1 MMIALK
7 EKNKFNFRRLGVIIF
22 MIIMLSIVL
31 WQIMVN
37 KTETQTAVKVTVN
50 DSFMSNGWFFRNEVM
65 VQGTTGDTVKHIVQG
80 GEKVQKNAALAVVYT
95 NASAL
100 ENSQKISV
108 LDDQIELLESAA
120 QMITNGS
127 DSVKIESMITNKI
140 AELSSQMQQSSVSG
154 MESSVTELRNLC
166 LRRAIDSVDKE
177 TLLEQ
182 AQSLTSERNYLQQQI
197 GNSSITIAS
206 PASGFFSEVVDGFE
220 SKLTISSLDT
230 MTASEL
236 ENLDPSK
243 ITTTSSDTLGKV
255 VQDFRWY
262 FAMSVPKEKVEDL
275 SVGDSLFLRFA
286 QVSSDIQ
293 VSVHDIRKQ
302 KNDENALLIVSGMEI
317 TPEILSMRYQSVE
330 VIKEIYT
337 GIQVTKNA
345 VRIQT
350 DSEGNSIQG
359 VFILPDSISRFKPI
373 EVLYETGNYYIV
385 KQGTTT
391 QNTGLVVGDRIIVK
405 GRDLEDLK
413 VVK

>member
-1 MMIALK
+1 MIALK

-108 LDDQIELLESAA
+108 LDDEIELLESAA

-140 AELSSQMQQSSVSG
+140 AELSSEMQQSSVSG

-236 ENLDPSK
+236 ENLEPSK

-262 FAMSVPKEKVEDL
+262 FAMFVPKENVEDL
-275 SVGDSLFLRFA
+275 SVGDSLLLRFA

-293 VSVHDIRKQ
+293 VSVNDIRKQ

-337 GIQVTKNA
+337 GIQVPKNA

>member
-262 FAMSVPKEKVEDL
+262 FAMSVPKENVEDL
-275 SVGDSLFLRFA
+275 SVGDSLLLRFA

-330 VIKEIYT
+330 VIKKIYT
-337 GIQVTKNA
+337 GIQVPKNA

>member
-7 EKNKFNFRRLGVIIF
+7 EKNKFNFRRLGIILF
-22 MIIMLSIVL
+22 IVIMLSIVL

-50 DSFMSNGWFFRNEVM
+50 DSFMSNGWFFRNEVV

-80 GEKVQKNAALAVVYT
+80 GEKVQKNAALAVVYA

-120 QMITNGS
+120 QMITSGS

-140 AELSSQMQQSSVSG
+140 AELSSEMQQSSVSG

-182 AQSLTSERNYLQQQI
+182 AQSLKSERNYLQQQT

-206 PASGFFSEVVDGFE
+206 PASGFFSEVIDGFE

-262 FAMSVPKEKVEDL
+262 FAMSVPKENVEDL
-275 SVGDSLFLRFA
+275 SVGDSLLLRFA
-286 QVSSDIQ
+286 QVSNDIQ

-330 VIKEIYT
+330 VIKKIYT
-337 GIQVTKNA
+337 GIQVPKNA

>member
-7 EKNKFNFRRLGVIIF
+7 EKNKFNFRRLGIIIF

-262 FAMSVPKEKVEDL
+262 FAMSVPKENVEDL
-275 SVGDSLFLRFA
+275 SVGDSLLLRFA

>member
-1 MMIALK
+1 
-7 EKNKFNFRRLGVIIF
+7 
-22 MIIMLSIVL
+22 
-31 WQIMVN
+31 
-37 KTETQTAVKVTVN
+37 
-50 DSFMSNGWFFRNEVM
+50 
-65 VQGTTGDTVKHIVQG
+65 
-80 GEKVQKNAALAVVYT
+80 
-95 NASAL
+95 
-100 ENSQKISV
+100 
-108 LDDQIELLESAA
+108 
-120 QMITNGS
+120 
-127 DSVKIESMITNKI
+127 
-140 AELSSQMQQSSVSG
+140 
-154 MESSVTELRNLC
+154 
-166 LRRAIDSVDKE
+166 
-177 TLLEQ
+177 
-182 AQSLTSERNYLQQQI
+182 
-197 GNSSITIAS
+197 
-206 PASGFFSEVVDGFE
+206 
-220 SKLTISSLDT
+220 

-262 FAMSVPKEKVEDL
+262 FAMSVPKENVEDL
-275 SVGDSLFLRFA
+275 SVGDSLLLRFA
-286 QVSSDIQ
+286 QVSNDIQ

-330 VIKEIYT
+330 VIKKIYT
-337 GIQVTKNA
+337 GIQVPKNA

>member
-262 FAMSVPKEKVEDL
+262 FSMSVPKENVEDL

-337 GIQVTKNA
+337 GIQVPKNA

>member
-140 AELSSQMQQSSVSG
+140 AELSSEMQQSSVSG

-220 SKLTISSLDT
+220 SKLTISSLDA

-262 FAMSVPKEKVEDL
+262 FAMSVPKENVEDL
-275 SVGDSLFLRFA
+275 SVGDSLLLRFA

-293 VSVHDIRKQ
+293 VSVNDIRKQ

-337 GIQVTKNA
+337 GIQVPKNA

>member
-140 AELSSQMQQSSVSG
+140 AELSSEMQQSSVSG

-262 FAMSVPKEKVEDL
+262 FAMFVPKENVEDL
-275 SVGDSLFLRFA
+275 SVGDSLLLRFA

-293 VSVHDIRKQ
+293 VSVNDIRKQ

-337 GIQVTKNA
+337 GIQVPKNA

>member
-7 EKNKFNFRRLGVIIF
+7 EKNKFNFHRLGIILF

-140 AELSSQMQQSSVSG
+140 AELSSEMQQSSVSG

-262 FAMSVPKEKVEDL
+262 FAMFVPKENVEDL
-275 SVGDSLFLRFA
+275 SVGDSLLLRFA

-293 VSVHDIRKQ
+293 VSVNDIRKQ

-337 GIQVTKNA
+337 GIQVPKNA

>member
-140 AELSSQMQQSSVSG
+140 AELSSEMQQSSVSG

-182 AQSLTSERNYLQQQI
+182 AQSLTSERNYLQQQT

-220 SKLTISSLDT
+220 SKLTISSLDA

-262 FAMSVPKEKVEDL
+262 FAMFVPKENVEDL
-275 SVGDSLFLRFA
+275 SVGDSLLLRFA

-293 VSVHDIRKQ
+293 VSVNDIRKQ

-337 GIQVTKNA
+337 GIQVPKNA

>member
-140 AELSSQMQQSSVSG
+140 AELSSEMQQSSVSG

-262 FAMSVPKEKVEDL
+262 FAMSVPKENVEDL
-275 SVGDSLFLRFA
+275 SVGDSLLLRFA

-293 VSVHDIRKQ
+293 VSVNDIRKQ

-337 GIQVTKNA
+337 GIQVPKNA

>member
-7 EKNKFNFRRLGVIIF
+7 EKNKFNFHRLGIILF

-50 DSFMSNGWFFRNEVM
+50 DSFMSNGWFLRNEVM

-140 AELSSQMQQSSVSG
+140 AELSSEMQQSSVSG

-262 FAMSVPKEKVEDL
+262 FAMFVPKENVEDL
-275 SVGDSLFLRFA
+275 SVGDSLLLRFA

-293 VSVHDIRKQ
+293 VSVNDIRKQ

-337 GIQVTKNA
+337 GIQVPKNA

>member
-262 FAMSVPKEKVEDL
+262 FAMSVPKENVEDL
-275 SVGDSLFLRFA
+275 SVGDSLLLRFA

-337 GIQVTKNA
+337 GIQVPKNA

>member
-140 AELSSQMQQSSVSG
+140 AELSSEMQQSSVSG

-182 AQSLTSERNYLQQQI
+182 AQSLTSERNYLQQQT

-220 SKLTISSLDT
+220 SKLTISSLDA

-262 FAMSVPKEKVEDL
+262 FAMSVPKENVEDL
-275 SVGDSLFLRFA
+275 SVGDSLLLRFA

-293 VSVHDIRKQ
+293 VSVNDIRKQ

-337 GIQVTKNA
+337 GIQVPKNA

>member
-7 EKNKFNFRRLGVIIF
+7 EKNKFNFHRLGIILF

-37 KTETQTAVKVTVN
+37 RTETQTAVKVTVN

-95 NASAL
+95 SASAL

-108 LDDQIELLESAA
+108 LDDQIELLENAA
-120 QMITNGS
+120 QMITSGS

-140 AELSSQMQQSSVSG
+140 AELSSEMQQSSVSG

-182 AQSLTSERNYLQQQI
+182 AQSLKSERNYLQQQT

-206 PASGFFSEVVDGFE
+206 PASGYFSEVIDGFE

-262 FAMSVPKEKVEDL
+262 FAMSVPKENVEDL
-275 SVGDSLFLRFA
+275 SVGDSLLLRFA
-286 QVSSDIQ
+286 QVSNDIQ

-330 VIKEIYT
+330 VIKKIYT
-337 GIQVTKNA
+337 GIQVPKNA

>member
-7 EKNKFNFRRLGVIIF
+7 EKNKFNFRRLGIILF
-22 MIIMLSIVL
+22 IVIMLSIVL

-50 DSFMSNGWFFRNEVM
+50 DSFMSNGWFFRNEVV

-95 NASAL
+95 SASAL

-108 LDDQIELLESAA
+108 LDDQIELLENAA
-120 QMITNGS
+120 QMITSGS

-140 AELSSQMQQSSVSG
+140 AELSSEMQQSSVSG

-182 AQSLTSERNYLQQQI
+182 AQSLKSERNYLQQQT

-206 PASGFFSEVVDGFE
+206 PASGYFSEVIDGFE

-262 FAMSVPKEKVEDL
+262 FAMSVPKENVEDL
-275 SVGDSLFLRFA
+275 SVGDSLLLRFA
-286 QVSSDIQ
+286 QVSNDIQ

-330 VIKEIYT
+330 VIKKIYT
-337 GIQVTKNA
+337 GIQVPKNA

>member
-140 AELSSQMQQSSVSG
+140 AELSSEMQQSSVSG

-220 SKLTISSLDT
+220 SKLTISSLDA

-262 FAMSVPKEKVEDL
+262 FAMFVPKENVEDL
-275 SVGDSLFLRFA
+275 SVGDSLLLRFA

-293 VSVHDIRKQ
+293 VSVNDIRKQ

-337 GIQVTKNA
+337 GIQVPKNA

>member
-1 MMIALK
+1 M
-7 EKNKFNFRRLGVIIF
+7 
-22 MIIMLSIVL
+22 
-31 WQIMVN
+31 
-37 KTETQTAVKVTVN
+37 
-50 DSFMSNGWFFRNEVM
+50 
-65 VQGTTGDTVKHIVQG
+65 
-80 GEKVQKNAALAVVYT
+80 
-95 NASAL
+95 
-100 ENSQKISV
+100 
-108 LDDQIELLESAA
+108 
-120 QMITNGS
+120 
-127 DSVKIESMITNKI
+127 
-140 AELSSQMQQSSVSG
+140 
-154 MESSVTELRNLC
+154 
-166 LRRAIDSVDKE
+166 
-177 TLLEQ
+177 
-182 AQSLTSERNYLQQQI
+182 QQQI

-262 FAMSVPKEKVEDL
+262 FAMSVPKENVEDL
-275 SVGDSLFLRFA
+275 SVGDSLLLSFA

-293 VSVHDIRKQ
+293 VSVNDIRKQ

-337 GIQVTKNA
+337 GIQVPKNA

>member
-1 MMIALK
+1 MLHQLLDFFLK
-7 EKNKFNFRRLGVIIF
+7 L
-22 MIIMLSIVL
+22 
-31 WQIMVN
+31 
-37 KTETQTAVKVTVN
+37 
-50 DSFMSNGWFFRNEVM
+50 
-65 VQGTTGDTVKHIVQG
+65 
-80 GEKVQKNAALAVVYT
+80 Y
-95 NASAL
+95 
-100 ENSQKISV
+100 
-108 LDDQIELLESAA
+108 
-120 QMITNGS
+120 
-127 DSVKIESMITNKI
+127 
-140 AELSSQMQQSSVSG
+140 
-154 MESSVTELRNLC
+154 
-166 LRRAIDSVDKE
+166 
-177 TLLEQ
+177 
-182 AQSLTSERNYLQQQI
+182 
-197 GNSSITIAS
+197 
-206 PASGFFSEVVDGFE
+206 DGFE
-220 SKLTISSLDT
+220 SKLTISSLDA

-262 FAMSVPKEKVEDL
+262 FAMSVPKENVEDL
-275 SVGDSLFLRFA
+275 SVGDSLLLRFA

-293 VSVHDIRKQ
+293 VSVNDIRKQ

-337 GIQVTKNA
+337 GIQVPKNA

>member
-1 MMIALK
+1 MK
-7 EKNKFNFRRLGVIIF
+7 EKNKFNFHRLGIILF

-140 AELSSQMQQSSVSG
+140 AELSSEMQQSSVSG

-262 FAMSVPKEKVEDL
+262 FAMFVPKENVEDL
-275 SVGDSLFLRFA
+275 SVGDSLLLRFA

-293 VSVHDIRKQ
+293 VSVNDIRKQ

-337 GIQVTKNA
+337 GIQVPKNA

>member
-140 AELSSQMQQSSVSG
+140 AELSSEMQQSSVSG

-262 FAMSVPKEKVEDL
+262 FAMSVPKENVEDL
-275 SVGDSLFLRFA
+275 SVGDSLLLRFA

-337 GIQVTKNA
+337 GIQVPKNA

>member
-1 MMIALK
+1 
-7 EKNKFNFRRLGVIIF
+7 
-22 MIIMLSIVL
+22 
-31 WQIMVN
+31 
-37 KTETQTAVKVTVN
+37 
-50 DSFMSNGWFFRNEVM
+50 MSNGWFFRNEVM

-140 AELSSQMQQSSVSG
+140 AELSSEMQQSSVSG

-182 AQSLTSERNYLQQQI
+182 AQSLKSERNYLQQQT

-220 SKLTISSLDT
+220 SKLTISSLDA

-262 FAMSVPKEKVEDL
+262 FAMSVPKENVEDL
-275 SVGDSLFLRFA
+275 SVGDSLLLRFA

-293 VSVHDIRKQ
+293 VSVNDIRKQ

-337 GIQVTKNA
+337 GIQVPKNA

>member
-140 AELSSQMQQSSVSG
+140 AELSSEMQQSSVSG

-236 ENLDPSK
+236 ENLEPSK

-262 FAMSVPKEKVEDL
+262 FAMFVPKENVEDL
-275 SVGDSLFLRFA
+275 SVGDSLLLRFA

-293 VSVHDIRKQ
+293 VSVNDIRKQ

-337 GIQVTKNA
+337 GIQVPKNA